1 VPTLLEC
8 RAELR
13 ARVGHL
19 SGALEDIGR
28 ALRLREGD
36 SLKPDSDSEADAHC
50 GDGAEAE
57 GG

>member
-13 ARVGHL
+13 ASIGHL
-19 SGALEDIGR
+19 GAALEDIGR

-36 SLKPDSDSEADAHC
+36 VLGADSDSDADAHC
-50 GDGAEAE
+50 GDGAVAE